1 MENLK
6 CYNDQDFFSG
16 SWCVIFIVS
25 LMWMFTVSFVPL
37 NMLFPKVV
45 FCIMLEAS
53 LKEVVY
59 VLIWRFKLIKR
70 EKAPENYFSSL
81 IVQFNFRRIIS
92 SCFEPHLTAYVELEE
107 RTLMENLEKLVQVV
121 WIHKS
126 WLVISRVSF
135 SNTYYIFFSSFW

>member
-6 CYNDQDFFSG
+6 CYNDLDFFSG

-25 LMWMFTVSFVPL
+25 LMWMFTVSFLPL

-45 FCIMLEAS
+45 FCILHEAS
-53 LKEVVY
+53 LKEAVY

-70 EKAPENYFSSL
+70 EKAPENYLSSL